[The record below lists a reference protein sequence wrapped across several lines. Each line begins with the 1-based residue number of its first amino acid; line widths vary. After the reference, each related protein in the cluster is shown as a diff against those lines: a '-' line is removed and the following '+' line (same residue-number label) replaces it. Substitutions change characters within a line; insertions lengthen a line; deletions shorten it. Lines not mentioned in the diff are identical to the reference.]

1 MSIKPFS
8 EVGRLAAMATGA
20 SLIAMD
26 ASGVLGPI
34 SESGSVISG
43 TNQGDSA
50 TLEQLISELS
60 FTGARYDPS
69 DLTSLYQSRTGGLNS
84 TNGSV
89 VGIMLDKSKMGGKTA
104 AQYISSQP
112 ELWTN
117 PAASFDLGG
126 GGGSPS
132 YNTSTR
138 VLSNPTPSSVSGYPR
153 TRLNLGLTVGKW
165 YLVTGQIDGDRA
177 GLGSPRLA
185 TSGATA
191 NLVYNTTTGVIYGLV
206 RAESANL
213 EFVTSVTSTYSIT
226 IASLSVKEISGSHAI
241 APSDAA
247 RPLLGSVPVGG
258 RRNLCLYSQAFDNAA
273 WTKSRATVVAN
284 ATVAPDGTTT
294 AYKLV
299 EDNTAGATHRI
310 YLSVDKVTASA
321 ITYTGT
327 IYAKAAERSVV
338 SFKLPGKTEAD
349 QSRIAVYLRTG
360 EISAIGGSGFT
371 SASASATS
379 VGNGWWR
386 VSLAATSDTDTKIVL
401 FAQVSDTLASTGS
414 YNGNGTSGI
423 YIWGA
428 QLDQAATATPYQ
440 KVITANEITEEGVR
454 TVYFLVTDG
463 SNDWMQVYPAP
474 SLGTQWWHV
483 GGWHV
488 NADSDYFFALTD
500 ATSKT
505 SIVSSGAPPISLRWR
520 NAADTGFSTLVS
532 GAFNTAHILTV
543 ERDAV
548 ISGRLNGATGSSFAP
563 YDEPGTG
570 LTLFAASLTL
580 GGGPLAG
587 RFYGGAFGTGVISNN
602 NRSLMEEYYSN
613 KTGATL
619 A

>member
-69 DLTSLYQSRTGGLNS
+69 DLTSLYQSRTGGSNS
-84 TNGSV
+84 TSGSV
-89 VGIMLDKSKMGGKTA
+89 VGIMLDKNKMGGKTA
-104 AQYISSQP
+104 AAFIAGQP
-112 ELWTN
+112 ELVTNGDFSSGTGWTK
-117 PAASFDLGG
+117 AAGVTISGG
-126 GGGSPS
+126 AA
-132 YNTSTR
+132 NFAAVT
-138 VLSNPTPSSVSGYPR
+138 NSSALYQNIGA
-153 TRLNLGLTVGKW
+153 TQGKW
-165 YLVTGQIDGDRA
+165 YCVTYVVTRSAGTVQPQINGTA
-177 GLGSPRLA
+177 AS
-185 TSGATA
+185 TGATA
-191 NLVYNTTTGVIYGLV
+191 SGTFTDVIYASGASNGNFIFV
-206 RAESANL
+206 ANG
-213 EFVTSVTSTYSIT
+213 FTGT
-226 IASLSVKEISGSHAI
+226 IDNVSVKEIPGFHAL

-327 IYAKAAERSVV
+327 IYAKAAERNFI
-338 SFKLPGKTEAD
+338 SFKLTDNTETD
-349 QSRIAVYLRTG
+349 QSRIAVNLTTG

-386 VSLAATSDTDTKIVL
+386 VSLTATSDTDTKIVL